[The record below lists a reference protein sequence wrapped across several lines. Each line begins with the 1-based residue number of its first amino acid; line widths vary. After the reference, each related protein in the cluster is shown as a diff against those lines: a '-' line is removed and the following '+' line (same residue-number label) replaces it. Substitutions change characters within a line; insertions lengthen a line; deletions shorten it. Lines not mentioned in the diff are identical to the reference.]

1 MLLEQLY
8 LLSELTVLLTELST
22 KSRQVLVIVK
32 HFIQRLDCLLVLAV
46 GLLQLFL
53 IRCDFTLVVNQF
65 LPVFSNLTGCVF
77 SLSQLLTQLF
87 YLYLNHMYPYVLL
100 YDELF

>member
-8 LLSELTVLLTELST
+8 LLSELAFLLTELST
-22 KSRQVLVIVK
+22 ESRQVLVIVK
-32 HFIQRLDCLLVLAV
+32 HFVQRLDCLLVLAV

-53 IRCDFTLVVNQF
+53 IRCDLTLVINQL
-65 LPVFSNLTGCVF
+65 LPVFSNLTACVF